1 MPATATENPTVV
13 RTERGLTVK
22 GTRLTLYQ
30 IMDYVRAGRSRE
42 EILEWFPQITA
53 AELEDILD
61 YIETNRAEFEAE
73 YDRVVKR
80 DEEIRQY
87 WEERNRERMKQFD
100 PNQLS
105 PERRALWDKLQ
116 AWKEELARRDQ
127 GAD

>member
-22 GTRLTLYQ
+22 GTRLTLYH
-30 IMDYVRAGRSRE
+30 IMDYVRAGCSRAE
-42 EILEWFPQITA
+42 LLEWFPQITA

-73 YDRVVKR
+73 YEAVVKR

-87 WEERNRERMKQFD
+87 WEERNRDRVKPID
-100 PNQLS
+100 PDTLS
-105 PERRALWDKLQ
+105 PERRALWEKLQ
-116 AWKEELARRDQ
+116 AWKEQLKARDQ
-127 GAD
+127 NTD